1 LRILVIIRCF
11 ESAICNPQLNM
22 PDWKPEIR
30 KRLAA
35 LRLAPTRENTIVEEL
50 AQHLDDCYAELLA
63 GGVTA
68 AEAERRTRA
77 ELSGSELLQ
86 WELRRVERQID
97 LEPIVLGTNRR
108 TKMLANLWQDLRY
121 GARMLAKKP
130 GFTVLAVLIL
140 ALGIGAN
147 TAIFSVV
154 NTVLWRRL
162 PYDATRL
169 VAVNSFAPQKDS
181 RPINFSAADY
191 WDWREQSQTFENLAA
206 YSSGVVALKV
216 SERVEMLSGA
226 RVTTNFFATF
236 GVQPLLGRSFTSEEG
251 LLSGPPAVV
260 LSHRLWQQRYGGDP
274 QIVGGTLKTDN
285 GAITVVGVMP
295 PDFKFPSYAEAWTPL
310 KRDSGEMK
318 SRTARYFEVIGRI
331 KPEQT
336 IESAQAELKAVAAR
350 LAEAFPKDNQGRT
363 ALLTD
368 WRESLV
374 QDSRKA
380 LLVLLGA
387 VAFVLLIACANVANL
402 LLTAAAAR
410 RKEMAIRLA
419 LGAARWT
426 LIRQLLAESLL
437 LAILGGALGFL
448 LAIWGVDV
456 LTRWLP
462 EVNFSFQALAEMRNE
477 IRLDHSVLLF
487 TLVVSCLTGLIFGLA
502 PGWQAAK
509 TDVNESLKQSSRGS
523 STGHQRTRHALVVAE
538 VALALVLLV
547 GAGLLLSSFA
557 RMLQVDPGYDPQGL
571 MVVSLSLPAQNNYPI
586 AQQVMERIAATPGV
600 ASVALMSFPTLG
612 GLGFPFNRE
621 NQPLPNGDVMVAY
634 SAISPNYLRTLKTPL
649 RAGRNFDDRD
659 LPNAPPVALINE
671 TMARQYFAGEN
682 PIGQKLI
689 IATFLNQR
697 LTREIVGVVGDVK
710 QEEPNKPTKPEILV
724 PFAQLPWGGGSLLVR
739 SIHPDPLTVKSAV
752 QQAIWSVNPAA
763 PESRARALSKTLA
776 EQVAEP
782 RLYALLLSLFAGI
795 ALLLAAVGIYSVLAY
810 SVAQRT
816 QEFGIRLALGA
827 QGSDVLKLVIRQGL
841 KLALLGIGVGLAGAL
856 ALTRLLKTLLFN
868 VSATDPATFGLI
880 ALLLIAV
887 ALVACW
893 LPARRAT
900 QVDPLVALRS
910 E

>member
-1 LRILVIIRCF
+1 MKLSRSSKAQS
-11 ESAICNPQLNM
+11 SATM

-30 KRLAA
+30 RRLAN
-35 LRLAPTRENTIVEEL
+35 LQLPPTREAAIVEEL
-50 AQHLDDCYAELLA
+50 AQHLEACYADFLA
-63 GGVTA
+63 SGATKE
-68 AEAERRTRA
+68 EAERLTRA
-77 ELSGSELLQ
+77 EIRGNESLGQ
-86 WELRRVERQID
+86 QLRRVERQIEQD
-97 LEPIVLGTNRR
+97 PIILGTNRR
-108 TKMLANLWQDLRY
+108 TNMLAGLWQDLRF

-140 ALGIGAN
+140 ALGVGAN

-169 VAVNSFAPQKDS
+169 VAVNSFAPQKDP

-191 WDWREQSQTFENLAA
+191 WDLQAQSQTFEQLAS
-206 YSSGVVALKV
+206 YTGGGFRLKE
-216 SERVEMLSGA
+216 SERVESISGA
-226 RVTTNFFATF
+226 RVTTNFFAAL
-236 GVQPLLGRSFTSEEG
+236 GVQPFLGRSFTSEEG
-251 LLSGPPAVV
+251 LMGGPPAVII
-260 LSHRLWQQRYGGDP
+260 SHRLWQQRFGSDP
-274 QIVGGTLKTDN
+274 QIVGRTLDTNDGSKV
-285 GAITVVGVMP
+285 VVGVMP
-295 PDFKFPSYAEAWTPL
+295 PDFKFPSYTEVWTPH

-318 SRTARYFEVIGRI
+318 SRTARYFQVIGRI
-331 KPEQT
+331 KPDQT
-336 IESAQAELKAVAAR
+336 LASAQAELKAITAR
-350 LAEAFPKDNQGRT
+350 LAEAYPKDNQGRT

-374 QDSRKA
+374 QDSRTA

-402 LLTAAAAR
+402 LLTAAATR

-419 LGAARWT
+419 LGAARWK

-437 LAILGGALGFL
+437 LAALGGALGFL

-456 LTRWLP
+456 LTRLLP
-462 EVNFSFQALAEMRNE
+462 EFNFSFRALAEMRNE
-477 IRLDHSVLLF
+477 IRIDRSVLLF
-487 TLVVSCLTGLIFGLA
+487 TLVVSCLTGVIFGLA

-523 STGHQRTRHALVVAE
+523 SAGHQRTRHALVVAE

-547 GAGLLLSSFA
+547 GAGLLLNSFA
-557 RMLQVDPGYDPQGL
+557 RMLKVDPGYDPQGL
-571 MVVSLSLPAQNNYPI
+571 MMVRLSLPAQNKY
-586 AQQVMERIAATPGV
+586 AFAEQVMERIAATPGV
-600 ASVALMSFPTLG
+600 ASVGLMSYLTPG
-612 GLGFPFNRE
+612 GLNFPFNRE

-634 SAISPNYLRTLKTPL
+634 SAVSPSYFRTLKTPL
-649 RAGRNFDDRD
+649 LAGRNFDERD
-659 LPNAPPVALINE
+659 LPNTSPVALINE

-682 PIGQKLI
+682 PIGQKLV
-689 IATFLNQR
+689 IAYYTNQR

-710 QEEPNKPTKPEILV
+710 QEEPNKPAKPEILV
-724 PFAQLPWGGGSLLVR
+724 PYAQLPWEAGSLLVR

-752 QQAIWSVNPAA
+752 QQAIWSVNPAL
-763 PESRARALSKTLA
+763 PESRVKPLSQTLA

-841 KLALLGIGVGLAGAL
+841 KLALLGIGIGLAGAL

-868 VSATDPATFGLI
+868 VSATDPTTFVLI

-900 QVDPLVALRS
+900 KVDPLTALRV

>member
-1 LRILVIIRCF
+1 
-11 ESAICNPQLNM
+11 M

-30 KRLAA
+30 RRL
-35 LRLAPTRENTIVEEL
+35 LKLKLEPTREAAIIEEL
-50 AQHLDDCYAELLA
+50 AQHLDESYAELLA
-63 GGVTA
+63 GGMS
-68 AEAERRTRA
+68 EADAYRHVQA
-77 ELSGSELLQ
+77 ELHDGGLLTHG
-86 WELRRVERQID
+86 LRRVERSTN

-108 TKMLANLWQDLRY
+108 TNMIADLWQDLRY

-130 GFTVLAVLIL
+130 GFTVLAVLVL

-169 VAVNSFAPQKDS
+169 VAVNSFAPQKDQ

-191 WDWREQSQTFENLAA
+191 LDLQAQSQTFEHLAS
-206 YSSGVVALKV
+206 YTGGGFRLKE
-216 SERVEMLSGA
+216 SERVESIGGA

-236 GVQPLLGRSFTSEEG
+236 GMQPLLGRSFTSEEG
-251 LLSGPPAVV
+251 LMGGPLAVI
-260 LSHRLWQQRYGGDP
+260 LSHRLWQQRFGSDP
-274 QIVGGTLKTDN
+274 QIVGRTLETN
-285 GAITVVGVMP
+285 IGAITVVGVMP
-295 PDFKFPSYAEAWTPL
+295 PDFKFPSYAEVWTTL

-318 SRTARYFEVIGRI
+318 SRTARYFQVIGRF
-331 KPEQT
+331 KPDQT
-336 IESAQAELKAVAAR
+336 LASAQAELKTITGR

-402 LLTAAAAR
+402 LLTAAATR

-437 LAILGGALGFL
+437 LAVLGGALGFL

-456 LTRWLP
+456 LTRLLP
-462 EVNFSFQALAEMRNE
+462 EFNFSFRALAEMRNE
-477 IRLDHSVLLF
+477 IRIDRSVLLF
-487 TLVVSCLTGLIFGLA
+487 TLVVSCLTGVIFGLA

-523 STGHQRTRHALVVAE
+523 SAGHQRTRHALVVAE
-538 VALALVLLV
+538 VALALILLV
-547 GAGLLLSSFA
+547 GAGLLLNSFA
-557 RMLQVDPGYDPQGL
+557 RMLKVDPGYDPQGL
-571 MVVSLSLPAQNNYPI
+571 MRVSLSLPAENKY
-586 AQQVMERIAATPGV
+586 AFAEQVMERIAAAPGV
-600 ASVALMSFPTLG
+600 ASVALMSYLTPG
-612 GLGFPFNRE
+612 GLNFPFNRE

-649 RAGRNFDDRD
+649 LAGRAFNDRD
-659 LPNAPPVALINE
+659 LPNAPPVALVNE

-682 PIGQKLI
+682 PIGQKLV
-689 IATFLNQR
+689 IAYYTNQR

-710 QEEPNKPTKPEILV
+710 QEEPNKPAKPEILV
-724 PFAQLPWGGGSLLVR
+724 PYAQLPWQGSSLLVR

-752 QQAIWSVNPAA
+752 QQAIWSVNPAL
-763 PESRARALSKTLA
+763 PESRAKALSETLA

-810 SVAQRT
+810 SVTQRT

-827 QGSDVLKLVIRQGL
+827 QGGDVLKLVIRQGL
-841 KLALLGIGVGLAGAL
+841 KLALLGIGIGLAGAL
-856 ALTRLLKTLLFN
+856 ALTRLLKTLLFD
-868 VSATDPATFGLI
+868 VSATDPATFALI
-880 ALLLIAV
+880 ALLLVAV
-887 ALVACW
+887 AFVACW
-893 LPARRAT
+893 IPARRAT
-900 QVDPLVALRS
+900 KVDPMIALRV

>member
-1 LRILVIIRCF
+1 
-11 ESAICNPQLNM
+11 M
-22 PDWKPEIR
+22 PNWKLEIR
-30 KRLAA
+30 RRLAS
-35 LRLAPTRENTIVEEL
+35 LELAPAREAAIVEEL
-50 AQHLDDCYAELLA
+50 AQHLEDCYAELLA
-63 GGVTA
+63 SGV
-68 AEAERRTRA
+68 AEAEAARRTRA
-77 ELSGSELLQ
+77 ELSESELLARK
-86 WELRRVERQID
+86 LRRMERPSNP
-97 LEPIVLGTNRR
+97 EPIVLGTNRR
-108 TKMLANLWQDLRY
+108 TNMLADLGQDLRF
-121 GARMLAKKP
+121 GARMLMKKP
-130 GFTVLAVLIL
+130 GFTLLAVLIL

-169 VAVNSFAPQKDS
+169 VAVNSFDPLKDP

-191 WDWREQSQTFENLAA
+191 WDLQAQSQTFENLAA
-206 YSSGVVALKV
+206 YTGGGVWLKE
-216 SERVEMLSGA
+216 SERVEVLSGS

-236 GVQPLLGRSFTSEEG
+236 GVQPLLGRTFTSEEG
-251 LLSGPPAVV
+251 LLSGPPAVI

-274 QIVGGTLKTDN
+274 QIVGRMLKTDN
-285 GAITVVGVMP
+285 GAVTVVGVMP
-295 PDFKFPSYAEAWTPL
+295 PDFKFPSYAEVWTPL
-310 KRDSGEMK
+310 LRDSGEMK
-318 SRTARYFEVIGRI
+318 SRIARYFQVLGRI
-331 KPEQT
+331 KPGQT
-336 IESAQAELKAVAAR
+336 PESAQAELKAIAAR
-350 LAEAFPKDNQGRT
+350 LAEAFPKFNQGRT

-402 LLTAAAAR
+402 LLTMAATR

-419 LGAARWT
+419 LGAARSA

-437 LAILGGALGFL
+437 LAVLGGALGFL

-462 EVNFSFQALAEMRNE
+462 ELNFSFRALAEMRNE
-477 IRLDHSVLLF
+477 IRIDRSVLFF
-487 TLVVSCLTGLIFGLA
+487 TLFVSCLTGVIFGLA

-509 TDVNESLKQSSRGS
+509 TDVNEALKQSSRGS
-523 STGHQRTRHALVVAE
+523 SAGHQRTRHALVVAE

-547 GAGLLLSSFA
+547 GAGLLINSFA
-557 RMLQVDPGYDPQGL
+557 RMLRVDPGYDPQGL
-571 MVVSLSLPAQNNYPI
+571 MTVSLSFRSQNKY
-586 AQQVMERIAATPGV
+586 AFAEQVMERIAAAPGV
-600 ASVALMSFPTLG
+600 ASVALMSYPTPG
-612 GLGFPFNRE
+612 GVIFPFNRV
-621 NQPLPNGDVMVAY
+621 NQPLPNGDVAAAY

-649 RAGRNFDDRD
+649 LAGRAFDDRD
-659 LPNAPPVALINE
+659 QPNAPPVALINE

-682 PIGQKLI
+682 PIGQKLV
-689 IATFLNQR
+689 IAYYTNQR

-710 QEEPNKPTKPEILV
+710 QDEPNKPTKPEILV
-724 PFAQLPWGGGSLLVR
+724 PFAQLPWHGGSLLVR
-739 SIHPDPLTVKSAV
+739 SIHPDPLTVMSAV
-752 QQAIWSVNPAA
+752 QQAIWSVNPAL
-763 PESRARALSKTLA
+763 PESRAKAMSKALA

-782 RLYALLLSLFAGI
+782 RLYVLLLSLFAGI
-795 ALLLAAVGIYSVLAY
+795 ALLLAAVGIYSVIAY

-816 QEFGIRLALGA
+816 QEFGIRMALGA
-827 QGSDVLKLVIRQGL
+827 QGRDVLKLVIRQGL
-841 KLALLGIGVGLAGAL
+841 KLALLGIGLGLAGAL

-868 VSATDPATFGLI
+868 VSATDPLTFALI
-880 ALLLIAV
+880 AMLLLLV

-900 QVDPLVALRS
+900 QVDPLVALRC